1 METVNILTVDV
12 ETYPGESYTWG
23 IRKQYVALNQVK
35 KDGGLLCFAAK
46 FHGERKMHFHS
57 LWEDGAA
64 RMVREAHRLLSDA
77 DAVVGYNSDKFD
89 VRWLNAQF
97 LKHGLAR
104 PSPFAKVDL
113 IKSLRRQVALP
124 SYRLA
129 YVAQWLGIGDKLDT
143 GGFELWPRVMAGEPQ
158 ARALMRRY
166 NMHDVRITEAVYDRM
181 AAKGWVLGLPNA
193 SIEGGDVCPNPECQ
207 SERRQSRGHNYTKT
221 RKYPR
226 FQCVDC
232 GTWYQSTHGEPYHAR
247 FKVCA

>member
-1 METVNILTVDV
+1 MRALTIDI

-23 IRKQYVALNQVK
+23 IRKQYVALNQIK

-64 RMVREAHRLLSDA
+64 RMVREAHRLLGEA

-97 LKHGLAR
+97 LKHGMAR

-129 YVAQWLGIGDKLDT
+129 YVTQWLGVASKLDT
-143 GGFELWPRVMAGEPQ
+143 GGFELWPRVMAGDVQ

-166 NMHDVRITEAVYDRM
+166 NINDVRITEAVYDRM
-181 AAKGWVLGLPNA
+181 TAKGWVLGLPNA

-207 SERRQSRGHNYTKT
+207 SERRQANGTRNSKT
-221 RKYPR
+221 RSYQRWK
-226 FQCVDC
+226 CLDC
-232 GTWYQSTHGEPYHAR
+232 GTWYQSVISLPRRAVN
-247 FKVCA
+247 KVCA